1 MQAQDER
8 KRLNNVRLFNPKK
21 EIISPDTPA
30 EVMQLARSQSKL
42 PGPKLMSPA
51 PFFYPMSKDSA
62 AQIGLCP
69 TQGATM
75 ISCARDDARRSL
87 SEVVDFRLIASWM
100 DKHRASRQETSRC
113 GGASRCVTNKGHE
126 LAQSMRKDKSVDS
139 EDNTIYRKLL

>member
-51 PFFYPMSKDSA
+51 PLFLPNVKGLGSTGWPM
-62 AQIGLCP
+62 P
-69 TQGATM
+69 
-75 ISCARDDARRSL
+75 DARRHDDIVCKRRCKKKPKRSRRFPSDSL
-87 SEVVDFRLIASWM
+87 VDGQAPR
-100 DKHRASRQETSRC
+100 
-113 GGASRCVTNKGHE
+113 
-126 LAQSMRKDKSVDS
+126 
-139 EDNTIYRKLL
+139 